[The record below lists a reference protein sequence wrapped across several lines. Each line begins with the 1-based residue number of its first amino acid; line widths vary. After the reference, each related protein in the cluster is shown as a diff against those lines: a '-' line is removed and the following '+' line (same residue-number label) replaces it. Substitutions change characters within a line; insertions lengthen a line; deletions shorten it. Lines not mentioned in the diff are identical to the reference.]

1 MFTRKRSRP
10 LVLAGLLALGL
21 LSGCGSSSTDNT
33 SIPTAVTVFH
43 QHGVFFRNN
52 TTMTVGYNGFGQL
65 GDGTLDSRA
74 TAQIVPGL
82 GHMDGYAAGAA
93 HTLVFTNNSSVMAW
107 GLNDNGQLGVPNST
121 ATTAD
126 DYSATPVRA
135 GSLTHVTSVAAGAYH
150 SLAVSDGN
158 VYAWGYNGFGQL
170 GGGTLTS
177 ASEPKQV
184 VASTATSTEILAGT
198 ASFLTDAVQVA
209 AGAYHSLALTK
220 DLSDVRK
227 VWAWG
232 LNDFG
237 QLGTSTTETSLSLVP
252 VEVLFPG
259 TTSKP
264 KQIAAAGR
272 YSVAL
277 MDDGTVWTWGY
288 NEYGQLGSNANSTM
302 GTRLPTATP
311 TQVIFPGGLTPTIT
325 EISAGLMH
333 VLARVDDGTVWGWG
347 FNERGQLGNNPVTG
361 DIDNSPNTA
370 APVRALKDGVPIPGV
385 TKIQTF
391 GDSSF
396 ATLTNGELWGWGDNR
411 FGQLGVSTAS
421 GELSYRKLPVR
432 VSGY

>member
-1 MFTRKRSRP
+1 MFMRKCSR
-10 LVLAGLLALGL
+10 LVVLAGLLALGL
-21 LSGCGSSSTDNT
+21 LSGCGSSSTTST
-33 SIPTAVTVFH
+33 SIPTAVTVFN

-74 TAQIVPGL
+74 TARIVPGL

-93 HTLVFTNNSSVMAW
+93 HTLVFTNNSSVMVW
-107 GLNDNGQLGVPNST
+107 GLNDNGQLGVPNSA

-126 DYSATPVRA
+126 DYSSTPVRA

-158 VYAWGYNGFGQL
+158 VYGWGYNGSGQMGVGSL
-170 GGGTLTS
+170 VS
-177 ASEPKQV
+177 ASEPTKV
-184 VASTATSTEILAGT
+184 LDHTNTAGI
-198 ASFLTDAVQVA
+198 FLTDAVQVA

-220 DLSDVRK
+220 NLSDVRK
-227 VWAWG
+227 IWAWG

-237 QLGTSTTETSLSLVP
+237 QLGTSTTTTAIISVP
-252 VEVLFPG
+252 VEVVFPI
-259 TTSKP
+259 TMTSKP

-288 NEYGQLGSNANSTM
+288 NEYGQLGSNTNNTM

-311 TQVIFPGGLTPTIT
+311 TQVIFPGGLTPHIE

-361 DIDNSPNTA
+361 DINNSPNTGV
-370 APVRALKDGVPIPGV
+370 PVRALKDGVPISGV